1 MQLLTQIMREIY
13 HRPVEGGSPVRDT
26 DHPPVARLDAE
37 KLVPLHP
44 LFKKLSLL
52 TVKELLVYCVLLRI
66 KKGHTIYR
74 EGDSSNDTSYI
85 ILYGKILLHTS
96 KLGAIGAVNTGDSL
110 GEEGLLEKKPHQIT
124 TEVSDSF

>member
-1 MQLLTQIMREIY
+1 MREIY
-13 HRPVEGGSPVRDT
+13 HRPVEGGSPVRDI
-26 DHPPVARLDAE
+26 DHPPIARLDAE
-37 KLVPLHP
+37 KLIPLHP

-85 ILYGKILLHTS
+85 ILYGKILLHS
-96 KLGAIGAVNTGDSL
+96 AKLGAIGAVTTGDSL
-110 GEEGLLEKKPHQIT
+110 GEEGILEKKP
-124 TEVSDSF
+124 